1 MEKNIGTIIREN
13 GKIKIKD
20 NRRKRNAIE
29 DFIPNPK
36 IHPQV
41 KEGDKVV
48 YLSFFTKGG
57 DVAHIIK
64 EKYK

>member
-1 MEKNIGTIIREN
+1 MEKSIGTIIREN

-20 NRRKRNAIE
+20 NSRKRNTIE

-36 IHPQV
+36 IHPPV

-48 YLSFFTKGG
+48 YLSFF
-57 DVAHIIK
+57 ARWRYSSYH
-64 EKYK
+64 